1 MWGNQREFLNGI
13 IRKFKPKKVLEI
25 GVSKGGSSII
35 ILNAIKD
42 IKNSRLYSIDLNSKK
57 VVAMCVK
64 EYFPELL
71 GKYTLFTGNIASE
84 FMEKIG
90 NNIDMVFI
98 DSAHFEPG
106 EIMDFLIALP
116 FLKSKAIIILHDIGN
131 QITRSKTRDEWAPY
145 IIFNA
150 IRGKKFYPS
159 GNKIL
164 TQDIGAIKLERNQK
178 LFYHDY
184 FRLLGGQW
192 QYFPKEL
199 HINSLRKYFSKYYD
213 KDCITMF
220 EEAVSF
226 NREFVKNNPKFQLYK
241 YNSD

>member
-1 MWGNQREFLNGI
+1 M
-13 IRKFKPKKVLEI
+13 
-25 GVSKGGSSII
+25 

-42 IKNSRLYSIDLNSKK
+42 IKNSKLYSIDLNSNK
-57 VVAMCVK
+57 VVGICVK

-71 GKYTLFTGNIASE
+71 EKYTLFTGNIASE

-90 NNIDMVFI
+90 NQIDMVFI

-106 EIMDFLIALP
+106 EIMDFLIVLP

-131 QITRSKTRDEWAPY
+131 QITSSKTRNEWAPY

-164 TQDIGAIKLERNQK
+164 TQDIGAIILEKNQK
-178 LFYHDY
+178 RFYHDY
-184 FRLLGGQW
+184 FRFLGGQW
-192 QYFPKEL
+192 QYFPKESY
-199 HINSLRKYFSKYYD
+199 IDSLRKFFRKYYD
-213 KDCITMF
+213 EDCMTMF
-220 EEAVSF
+220 EETVSF
-226 NREFVKNNPKFQLYK
+226 NIKFVKNNPKPNLYK